1 MAQKAKQSEAQ
12 SILSRDLSR
21 LMNEIT
27 KLRQSVTFSSALD
40 YLMTTRE
47 ITNDAMEERTG
58 LCRDT
63 ISRYRTQPEKDPP
76 LKTVTLLCLALHLE
90 PELSDEMLRLAGRN
104 IRAVRNDILCRKL
117 LREKYAWDMDDIDAY
132 LVAEG
137 FEPISKRYKLAS

>member
-1 MAQKAKQSEAQ
+1 MAQKAKQSAAQ
-12 SILSRDLSR
+12 SSLSRDLSR

-40 YLMTTRE
+40 YLMTTRDLP
-47 ITNDAMEERTG
+47 NDAMEERTG

-117 LREKYAWDMDDIDAY
+117 LREKYAWYMDAIDAY

>member
-1 MAQKAKQSEAQ
+1 MAQKAKQSATQ
-12 SILSRDLSR
+12 SSLSRDLSQ

-40 YLMTTRE
+40 YLMITRD

-137 FEPISKRYKLAS
+137 FDPISKRYKLAS